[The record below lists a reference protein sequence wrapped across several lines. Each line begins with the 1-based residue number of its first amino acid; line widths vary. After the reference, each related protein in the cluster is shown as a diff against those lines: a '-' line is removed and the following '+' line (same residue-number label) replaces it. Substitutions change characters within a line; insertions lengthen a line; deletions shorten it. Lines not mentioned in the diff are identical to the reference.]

1 MKIEIKYFA
10 QIKKEAGKPSDEI
23 ELEPG
28 ATLQKC
34 IDEIGK
40 KNAIGFKNILFEE
53 SGAYRDAVVLVV
65 NGVQVRYDENLKM
78 NDGDELLLMS
88 PIAGG

>member
-10 QIKKEAGKPSDEI
+10 QIKKEVGKPSDEI

-28 ATLQKC
+28 TTLQKC
-34 IDEIGK
+34 IAEIGQ
-40 KNAIGFKNILFEE
+40 KNTIGFKNILFEE

-65 NGVQVRYDENLKM
+65 NGAQVRYDENPKM